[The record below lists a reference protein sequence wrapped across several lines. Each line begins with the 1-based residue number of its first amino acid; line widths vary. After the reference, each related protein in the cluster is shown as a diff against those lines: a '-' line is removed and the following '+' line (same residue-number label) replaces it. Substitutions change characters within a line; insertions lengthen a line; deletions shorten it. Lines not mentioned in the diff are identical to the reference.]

1 MILTVIFTT
10 IIKVLKLM
18 YILFTKIAMITAIV
32 VIIEK
37 NKAFADDIVNHKP
50 EDSFKIKTRVFVG
63 IVILLGYFIY
73 NRTFNL

>member
-1 MILTVIFTT
+1 MF
-10 IIKVLKLM
+10 
-18 YILFTKIAMITAIV
+18 ILFTKIAMVTAIV

-63 IVILLGYFIY
+63 ILILLG
-73 NRTFNL
+73 